1 MYTIFRIIQIW
12 IPTET
17 MQISVNH
24 NSNTNN
30 NNGHSKVEA
39 NERKKNNQPTT
50 KSLNLIYNLKSE
62 KWNGKTESETSIY
75 TVSGMEKEV
84 NRS

>member
-1 MYTIFRIIQIW
+1 MATAKLKQTR
-12 IPTET
+12 E
-17 MQISVNH
+17 
-24 NSNTNN
+24 
-30 NNGHSKVEA
+30 E
-39 NERKKNNQPTT
+39 KKNQPTT

-62 KWNGKTESETSIY
+62 KWNGKTESETSIC

>member
-1 MYTIFRIIQIW
+1 MLTTTAT
-12 IPTET
+12 PTTT
-17 MQISVNH
+17 MATAKLKQ
-24 NSNTNN
+24 TW
-30 NNGHSKVEA
+30 
-39 NERKKNNQPTT
+39 KKNQPTT

-62 KWNGKTESETSIY
+62 KWNGKIESETSIY